1 MEAGSLVEE
10 VLDFQWSL
18 FHGGVQAEML
28 RGALILKL
36 RGEYHLTDEPTNL
49 RAYHMLDFVLGTGD
63 G

>member
-10 VLDFQWSL
+10 VLGFLWSL
-18 FHGGVQAEML
+18 FYGGVQAEML

-36 RGEYHLTDEPTNL
+36 RGKYHLTDESTNL
-49 RAYHMLDFVLGTGD
+49 RAYHVLDFVLGTGD